1 MEIYMKKKQRTCKSI
16 YTKQQRTNIANK
28 HYARCRNKKF
38 IDAQVAFYLK
48 TTLTAVENILLM
60 SRTVAAVHEY
70 VVTDQIDE
78 ADLDYF
84 CASVGL
90 SKNSSTFRK
99 YVCIGKR
106 YDMFKKYIKHLPS
119 SYTTLYEI
127 TTAPPEL
134 FESVMKSGEIHELI
148 SLRDVKVLL
157 QKAPNNLSQ
166 SKQKIH
172 SAPITL
178 KFDEQKLPNDV
189 KKLIADFYQQLRFIS
204 EIEVDITSAKFLN
217 LEIE

>member
-1 MEIYMKKKQRTCKSI
+1 MKSTKKTPSI
-16 YTKQQRTNIANK
+16 YTKEKRLAIENK
-28 HYARCRNKKF
+28 LSVKCRNKKF
-38 IDAQVAFYLK
+38 IDAQVEHYIKK
-48 TTLTAVENILLM
+48 TRSAVESILLM
-60 SRTVAAVHEY
+60 SKTVAAVHEY
-70 VVTDQIDE
+70 VVTDQLDE

-90 SKNSSTFRK
+90 NKNSSTFRK

-134 FESVMKSGEIHELI
+134 FEAIMQSGEIHELI

-157 QKAPNNLSQ
+157 QKAPNHD
-166 SKQKIH
+166 SKSKNEST

-178 KFDEQKLPNDV
+178 KFTECNLSNDV
-189 KKLIADFYQQLRFIS
+189 KKLIANFYHQLRAIS
-204 EIEVDITSAKFLN
+204 NIEVDITNAKFLTTSAKY
-217 LEIE
+217 

>member
-1 MEIYMKKKQRTCKSI
+1 
-16 YTKQQRTNIANK
+16 
-28 HYARCRNKKF
+28 
-38 IDAQVAFYLK
+38 
-48 TTLTAVENILLM
+48 
-60 SRTVAAVHEY
+60 
-70 VVTDQIDE
+70 
-78 ADLDYF
+78 
-84 CASVGL
+84 
-90 SKNSSTFRK
+90 
-99 YVCIGKR
+99 
-106 YDMFKKYIKHLPS
+106 
-119 SYTTLYEI
+119 
-127 TTAPPEL
+127 
-134 FESVMKSGEIHELI
+134 MKSGEIHELI

-204 EIEVDITSAKFLN
+204 DIEVDITSAKFLN

>member
-1 MEIYMKKKQRTCKSI
+1 
-16 YTKQQRTNIANK
+16 
-28 HYARCRNKKF
+28 
-38 IDAQVAFYLK
+38 
-48 TTLTAVENILLM
+48 M
-60 SRTVAAVHEY
+60 SKTVAAVHEY

-90 SKNSSTFRK
+90 DKSSSTFRK

-106 YDMFKKYIKHLPS
+106 YDMFKQYIKHLPS

-134 FESVMKSGEIHELI
+134 FESVMKSGHIHELI

-157 QKAPNNLSQ
+157 NKAPSHVSQSVQKAP
-166 SKQKIH
+166 

-178 KFDEQKLPNDV
+178 KFVERDLPNDV
-189 KKLIADFYQQLRFIS
+189 KKLIADFYQQLRTIS
-204 EIEVDITSAKFLN
+204 DIEVDITNAKFLS
-217 LEIE
+217 EQV